1 MWSLIIF
8 GWIFT
13 SFEDSTKSSHKDT
26 APSRKFNNLFS
37 EDEKESDG
45 GTIQRLKEF
54 CGYTTAHGLGRLVD
68 SKSYVRRL
76 LWVMACLGAFTMFT
90 SQVISLAEQYLSK
103 PVETYIT
110 MKYVRVRT
118 WLDILKNY
126 DRKLM
131 FKYLPVNDNCLAT
144 FDLSAPFSYLFLLLI
159 FLSRH
164 LRGKGW
170 RIDPSTVFFSF

>member
-1 MWSLIIF
+1 M
-8 GWIFT
+8 
-13 SFEDSTKSSHKDT
+13 E
-26 APSRKFNNLFS
+26 
-37 EDEKESDG
+37 
-45 GTIQRLKEF
+45 RLKEF

-76 LWVMACLGAFTMFT
+76 FWVMACLGAFTMFT

-118 WLDILKNY
+118 WFDILK
-126 DRKLM
+126 
-131 FKYLPVNDNCLAT
+131 
-144 FDLSAPFSYLFLLLI
+144 SYERI

-164 LRGKGW
+164 L
-170 RIDPSTVFFSF
+170 